1 MLRKTRATRVP
12 TSFGYLLMNIEK
24 FKNHLINY
32 EKSESTVSRYVRDV
46 TAYITWLDGRE
57 MSKELMIQYKAELV
71 DKYEPASVNTMLA
84 SLNAYFDFIGHP
96 EYKVRN
102 LKVQRGTYIEPK
114 RELTKN
120 EYERLL
126 KTAYDMGKHR
136 IYYIMQTIC
145 SGGIIVSE
153 LRYITV
159 EALKKG
165 VAYISNKGKNRR
177 VYIKYTTG
185 GRFTCV
191 DSAAAKA
198 CVKRTYDS
206 AMELFAYLCKL
217 YGLNPLTD
225 ICSHKEGC
233 AKGIATN
240 HGDPEHLWIGL
251 GTGYT
256 MDGFRKA
263 VKNKMDGKENIEVD
277 LNMSQYTELKKE
289 ISEIKAAV
297 DKINSKMIY
306 NYVDSNMPDWA
317 KPTVK
322 KMMSKGY
329 LKGDDEGKLGLT
341 DELLRVF
348 VINDRAGVYGD

>member
-1 MLRKTRATRVP
+1 MKIVQSFLTNNPCYKSGRTIAVKGLMLHSVGCAQPSAQVFIKTFNSASYTAACVHGFVDGNSGIVYQTLPWNHRGWHGGSGRNGSCNNTHI
-12 TSFGYLLMNIEK
+12 GIE
-24 FKNHLINY
+24 
-32 EKSESTVSRYVRDV
+32 
-46 TAYITWLDGRE
+46 
-57 MSKELMIQYKAELV
+57 MC
-71 DKYEPASVNTMLA
+71 
-84 SLNAYFDFIGHP
+84 
-96 EYKVRN
+96 
-102 LKVQRGTYIEPK
+102 EPK
-114 RELTKN
+114 E
-120 EYERLL
+120 
-126 KTAYDMGKHR
+126 
-136 IYYIMQTIC
+136 
-145 SGGIIVSE
+145 
-153 LRYITV
+153 
-159 EALKKG
+159 
-165 VAYISNKGKNRR
+165 
-177 VYIKYTTG
+177 IKYTTG
-185 GRFTCV
+185 GRFTCT
-191 DSAAAKA
+191 DTAAAKA

-206 AMELFAYLCKL
+206 AVELFAYLCKL

-240 HGDPEHLWIGL
+240 HGDPEHLWTGL

-263 VKNKMDGKENIEVD
+263 VKNKMDGIENIEED
-277 LNMSQYTELKKE
+277 LNMSQYTELKQE
-289 ISEIKAAV
+289 IAGVKAAV

-341 DELLRVF
+341 DEILRVF